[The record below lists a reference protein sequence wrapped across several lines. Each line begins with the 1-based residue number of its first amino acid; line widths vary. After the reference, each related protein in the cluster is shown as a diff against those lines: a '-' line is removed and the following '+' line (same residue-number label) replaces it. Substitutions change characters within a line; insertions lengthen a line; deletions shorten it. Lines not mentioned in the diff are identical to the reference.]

1 MNEYNYRYIKFFE
14 DVRSNDVGLV
24 GGKNS
29 SLGELLSFGIP
40 VPLGFAVTAKAYD
53 YILETN
59 YFRIKDEEISLK
71 EYINRNIRKIS
82 NELQKMVG

>member
-1 MNEYNYRYIKFFE
+1 MTEYEYRYIKFFD

-40 VPLGFAVTAKAYD
+40 VPLTFIWNSCSPWICCNRDGLRL
-53 YILETN
+53 YI
-59 YFRIKDEEISLK
+59 
-71 EYINRNIRKIS
+71 RN
-82 NELQKMVG
+82 

>member
-40 VPLGFAVTAKAYD
+40 VPLGFSTKTNTSTATTRAR
-53 YILETN
+53 LT
-59 YFRIKDEEISLK
+59 R
-71 EYINRNIRKIS
+71 NRQSS
-82 NELQKMVG
+82 NPPS